1 MAKNKPTKIVTK
13 KHLARQEREQQQ
25 TRIITGVAIGVVVVV
40 LLLIAYGLLNDT
52 LFNNWRSAV
61 TVNGQS
67 LSMQEFQV
75 RVRATR
81 QTMIGQYLYY
91 EQLAQMFGMDPTTD
105 PQLSQTLQ
113 QITSEL
119 DAPSVIGGQ
128 VIDDMIN
135 DLIIRQYAKANGITV
150 AAAEV
155 ENAIRQGLNYYPSGT
170 PTATLT
176 PTQLV
181 YPTLDATQLAVMTA
195 TITPTTAPSFTPR
208 PTLTPD
214 LSATPTLVPSFTPT
228 TTPYTLKGYQTSYE
242 KTLKQYSPDGMT
254 EAEFRK
260 IYYENGLFQD
270 RVKAKV
276 TTDVAHEQEQVWARH
291 ILVADE
297 ATANIVQAGLLSG
310 QDFATLAAKY
320 SVDTSTKDKGGDMG
334 WQSKGAMTP
343 ELEAAAFSMN
353 IGDISKPIKD
363 TFGYHI
369 IQVLGHEV
377 RPLTDTQYQ
386 TAVTNAFN
394 KWLTAQRT
402 NAKIVINSS
411 WTNYVPNS
419 PTLAEAMAKDA
430 ATQTAYVATYQAQNS
445 TK

>member
-1 MAKNKPTKIVTK
+1 
-13 KHLARQEREQQQ
+13 
-25 TRIITGVAIGVVVVV
+25 
-40 LLLIAYGLLNDT
+40 
-52 LFNNWRSAV
+52 
-61 TVNGQS
+61 
-67 LSMQEFQV
+67 
-75 RVRATR
+75 
-81 QTMIGQYLYY
+81 
-91 EQLAQMFGMDPTTD
+91 
-105 PQLSQTLQ
+105 
-113 QITSEL
+113 
-119 DAPSVIGGQ
+119 
-128 VIDDMIN
+128 
-135 DLIIRQYAKANGITV
+135 
-150 AAAEV
+150 
-155 ENAIRQGLNYYPSGT
+155 
-170 PTATLT
+170 
-176 PTQLV
+176 LV

-276 TTDVAHEQEQVWARH
+276 TADVAHEQEQVWARH